1 MSRQITLTIT
11 KVVEFSDCSDIWQLN
26 EDQLQDTLLN
36 EWEDWDSVETTIE
49 VLNKGGKMYK
59 VKQLYVLWQSDD
71 GDKKLIPKD
80 EYHLF
85 QSTLEDLEHEMNI
98 YRNHG
103 SEMSIEKAEGVQ
115 QRIWNLIDSYGTLE
129 GEEVFVVLPN
139 DLIEGDNV

>member
-129 GEEVFVVLPN
+129 GEEVFVVLPS
-139 DLIEGDNV
+139 DLIEGE